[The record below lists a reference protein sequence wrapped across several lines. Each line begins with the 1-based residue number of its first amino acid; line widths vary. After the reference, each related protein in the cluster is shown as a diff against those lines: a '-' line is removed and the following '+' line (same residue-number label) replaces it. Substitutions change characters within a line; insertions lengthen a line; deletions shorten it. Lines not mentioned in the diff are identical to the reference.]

1 MANANWTLK
10 GQYMESCNCDYLC
23 PCIYTN
29 PQNPV
34 THDHCY
40 AMLVYRVDQGRFEDT
55 PLDGRK
61 FALIIRSGKIMSD
74 GGWVLGCIVDADSDE
89 EQRSALGTIVSG
101 RAGGTP
107 GMIHENLV
115 SDFRGVDFKP
125 IEFIMDGLIR
135 RANIPDVLSFEIEGV
150 ASRNKSGEPYYIDNT
165 AHPSNRRLALARTK
179 QSSLGAFNLQQDM
192 IGKGNNGHYAPF
204 HWTS

>member
-1 MANANWTLK
+1 
-10 GQYMESCNCDYLC
+10 
-23 PCIYTN
+23 
-29 PQNPV
+29 
-34 THDHCY
+34 
-40 AMLVYRVDQGRFEDT
+40 MLVYRVDQGRFEDT

-125 IEFIMDGLIR
+125 IEFTMDGLIR

-179 QSSLGAFNLQQDM
+179 QSSLGAFDLQLDM

-204 HWTS
+204 HWTA

>member
-1 MANANWTLK
+1 MANAKWTLE

-23 PCIYTN
+23 PCVYTN
-29 PQNPV
+29 PQGPV

-40 AMLVYRVDQGRFEDT
+40 AMLIYRVDRGRYDDT
-55 PLDGRK
+55 QLDGRK
-61 FALIIRSGKIMSD
+61 FAFIIRSGKVMAN
-74 GGWVLGCIVDADSDE
+74 GGWLLGCIVDADSDD

-101 RAGGTP
+101 KAGGTP
-107 GMIHENLV
+107 GLIHENLV

-125 IEFIMDGLIR
+125 IEFTMDGLMR
-135 RANIPDVLSFEIEGV
+135 RANIPGVLSFEIEGV
-150 ASRNKSGEPYYIDNT
+150 ASRNKSGEPYYLDNP

-179 QSSLGAFNLQQDM
+179 QSHLGAFDLSLDM